1 MKFFQNSQ
9 RERIRTSD
17 LAAPNGALYQL
28 SYTLKLAGKAGLE
41 PATSWL
47 TARRSTIK
55 NYNPM

>member
-28 SYTLKLAGKAGLE
+28 SYTLKVMQWAFTTFSGSTPVTFSSFVG
-41 PATSWL
+41 ATP
-47 TARRSTIK
+47 T
-55 NYNPM
+55 